1 MSWASSALARHW
13 AKPSAWFILGM
24 PVRRAEIPPWF
35 PVDGRRSRRREL
47 RADLDDVAQFEVNI
61 PIAQLVSDI
70 RGGQLRKRARYRVQ
84 VGGA

>member
-1 MSWASSALARHW
+1 MLTRCGNVDMLADYVG
-13 AKPSAWFILGM
+13 S
-24 PVRRAEIPPWF
+24 EIF
-35 PVDGRRSRRREL
+35 FEVL
-47 RADLDDVAQFEVNI
+47 DLDDVAQFEVNI